1 MGNIPDRN
9 PQYFE
14 GVLQLRN
21 PTEEVFQMIKSQMK
35 KDGKVW
41 VAKEVPLKTGVD
53 LYLSSNKF
61 LKMIGKKLKKT
72 FPKGELK
79 LSKSIFTRDH
89 QTSKEVYRGTVCFR
103 L

>member
-1 MGNIPDRN
+1 MAGVPDKN

-21 PTEEVFQMIKSQMK
+21 PTEEVMTMVKSQLRKEK
-35 KDGKVW
+35 KAW
-41 VAKEVPLKTGVD
+41 IAQEVTLKNGVD
-53 LYLSSNKF
+53 LYLSSNSF
-61 LKMIGKKLKKT
+61 LRKLGKKLKKT
-72 FPKGELK
+72 FPKGELT
-79 LSKSIFTRDH
+79 LSRSIFTRNH